1 MLNIFAF
8 AHVFKLEFE
17 DYKQAVFGGVSAR
30 FGFYS
35 NFWDGNVTFMQYNLL
50 KFQRIKDA

>member
-8 AHVFKLEFE
+8 DHVFRLEFKYYE
-17 DYKQAVFGGVSAR
+17 QAVFGGISAQ

-50 KFQRIKDA
+50 RLQRIKDA